1 MSYYMRYILTDGAP
15 PSLADIQAALKAY
28 ETEFSLAVDATDEAS
43 GDFYHGDD
51 LYGEIEINQRGDPLC
66 DEDIEDFEEELA
78 KQDDP
83 NRQRVLDVL
92 AKATG
97 MVVLHVLRDGHEN
110 PERLNLLW
118 DWLFQTRAGL
128 LQVDEEGFF
137 NREGRVVSML

>member
-15 PSLADIQAALKAY
+15 PSLAMIEAALR
-28 ETEFSLAVDATDEAS
+28 ERDSEFSLVVDVLEDTTADL
-43 GDFYHGDD
+43 YHGDE
-51 LYGEIEINQRGDPLC
+51 LYGELEINQRGDPLC
-66 DEDIEDFEEELA
+66 DEDLEDFEEELH

-83 NRQRVLDVL
+83 NREIVLDAL

-110 PERLNLLW
+110 PARLNLLW
-118 DWLFQTRAGL
+118 DWLFEIRAGL

-137 NREGRVVSML
+137 NAQGRIVALL